1 MRKDRNK
8 LFLLHI
14 RDAIEKIESY
24 MGEGTFSEFA
34 QKNLLFDAVVRE
46 IEIIGEAANH
56 LSEDFIEKHPKIP
69 WKEITG
75 IRNKLI
81 HDYWQ
86 LDLQVIW
93 DTLQKDLPQLKEQ
106 ILALLKRSTTDVSLY
121 RYRGTP

>member
-1 MRKDRNK
+1 MKKDRDK

-24 MGEGTFSEFA
+24 MKKGTFSEFA
-34 QKNLLFDAVVRE
+34 KKDLLFDAVVRE
-46 IEIIGEAANH
+46 IGIIGEAATN
-56 LSEDFIEKHPKIP
+56 LSQDFIEKHPEIP
-69 WKEITG
+69 WKEISG

-93 DTLQKDLPQLKEQ
+93 DTLHKDLPKLKEQ
-106 ILALLKRSTTDVSLY
+106 IKKLL
-121 RYRGTP
+121 

>member
-1 MRKDRNK
+1 MRKDKNK

-14 RDAIEKIESY
+14 RDAVEKIESY
-24 MGEGTFSEFA
+24 MKEGTFSEFA
-34 QKNLLFDAVVRE
+34 KKELLFDAVVRE

-56 LSEDFIEKHPKIP
+56 LSEDFIEKHPEIP

-75 IRNKLI
+75 IRNKLV

-93 DTLQKDLPQLKEQ
+93 DTLQKDLPTLKEQ
-106 ILALLKRSTTDVSLY
+106 ILALLQEK
-121 RYRGTP
+121 

>member
-1 MRKDRNK
+1 MKKYRDK

-14 RDAIEKIESY
+14 RDAIGKIESY
-24 MGEGTFSEFA
+24 MKKGTFYEFA
-34 QKNLLFDAVVRE
+34 KKDLLFDAVVRE

-56 LSEDFIEKHPKIP
+56 LSKDFIGKHPEIP

-75 IRNKLI
+75 IRNKLV

-93 DTLQKDLPQLKEQ
+93 DTFQKDLPKLKKQ
-106 ILALLKRSTTDVSLY
+106 IKKLI
-121 RYRGTP
+121 

>member
-1 MRKDRNK
+1 MKRDRDK

-24 MGEGTFSEFA
+24 MEEGTFSEFA
-34 QKNLLFDAVVRE
+34 RKNLLFDAVVRE

-56 LSEDFIEKHPKIP
+56 LSGDFIEKHPEIP

-93 DTLQKDLPQLKEQ
+93 DTLQKDLPKLKEQ
-106 ILALLKRSTTDVSLY
+106 ILALPQKK
-121 RYRGTP
+121 